1 MRGAHSPC
9 DGGAG
14 WGSPGTL
21 SPSSRPP
28 PAPVQ
33 APSASWPQ
41 ASPWSGCR
49 QGPRQLPPGS
59 GLSLGGEGVLGLRWG
74 AGGPDKPGPGRG
86 RIPAPRACGEGVP
99 RNAGRPGQQPAGRA
113 PGTSC
118 LARGHRAVTTICV
131 PALLGTPRA
140 PRPPSA
146 QAPRPALQDADQ
158 TRPVPLL
165 AGPGTA
171 GRPVSAAHCVHP
183 RLPRRAVCVRTRG
196 PRAYPPRKQRRAG
209 DQVRVGAW
217 PWASLLDTGWALW
230 GGPHAARP
238 AGSGDEIMLRA
249 GGSQVGT
256 GTRPHPP
263 GLAALGLVLAA
274 PGHTE
279 TLLAWGRRGFRCRLQ
294 ERGPRPAYPLL

>member
-1 MRGAHSPC
+1 MRGAHGPR
-9 DGGAG
+9 DGEAS

-21 SPSSRPP
+21 SPGSRSRQPQCGPPVHPGLRPP
-28 PAPVQ
+28 PALAAGKAQGNFLQDVGCPWPGRVCR
-33 APSASWPQ
+33 ASGG
-41 ASPWSGCR
+41 A
-49 QGPRQLPPGS
+49 
-59 GLSLGGEGVLGLRWG
+59 LGGQTS
-74 AGGPDKPGPGRG
+74 PGPGEGAFLLPEPVGRG
-86 RIPAPRACGEGVP
+86 FPETRGAWPAARRES
-99 RNAGRPGQQPAGRA
+99 

-118 LARGHRAVTTICV
+118 LARGHRAATTIVRAC
-131 PALLGTPRA
+131 PPRP

-171 GRPVSAAHCVHP
+171 RRPVSSAHCVHP
-183 RLPRRAVCVRTRG
+183 RLPSWAICVRTRG
-196 PRAYPPRKQRRAG
+196 PGACPPRKQRRAG
-209 DQVRVGAW
+209 DQGRVGVW
-217 PWASLLDTGWALW
+217 PWVSLLATGWALW

-238 AGSGDEIMLRA
+238 AGSGDEITLRA

-263 GLAALGLVLAA
+263 GLAALGLGLAA

-294 ERGPRPAYPLL
+294 ERGPHPAYPLL